1 MIDIL
6 HEILALREER
16 ENEER
21 RVYRVEDENDLE
33 FVKGRLKRELD
44 EDEERKRLKYDD
56 EWLNGGC

>member
-6 HEILALREER
+6 HEILSLREER

-33 FVKGRLKRELD
+33 FVKARLKRELD

>member
-33 FVKGRLKRELD
+33 FVKARLKRELD

>member
-33 FVKGRLKRELD
+33 FVKARLKRELD
-44 EDEERKRLKYDD
+44 EDEEHKRLKYD
-56 EWLNGGC
+56 EWGR

>member
-33 FVKGRLKRELD
+33 FVKARLKREVD

>member
-21 RVYRVEDENDLE
+21 RVYRVEDANDLE
-33 FVKGRLKRELD
+33 FVKARLKRELD
-44 EDEERKRLKYDD
+44 EDEEHKRLKYD
-56 EWLNGGC
+56 EWGR

>member
-33 FVKGRLKRELD
+33 FVKARLKRELD
-44 EDEERKRLKYDD
+44 EDEEHKRLKYDD

>member
-33 FVKGRLKRELD
+33 FVKARLKRELD
-44 EDEERKRLKYDD
+44 EDEEHKRLKYDD
-56 EWLNGGC
+56 EWGC